1 MDIKEIIDLVNSL
14 EAEHADAGQGAREA
28 LEAIL
33 SARKASKM
41 DGIEIEAPEEIEIDP
56 DLEKPDTE
64 GDPDVYDDTKYDDP
78 DKLLDREESEDADD
92 DADEEA
98 EDEADEDED
107 NEGAGGD
114 SDDDD
119 EEGEGDTDEDDGD
132 DDGDEGDKD
141 EDDDSGRDSKSSK
154 DSDKKDKESE
164 DDADDDSDSEGEGG
178 SDSDDDSDSEDS
190 DSEDSDADDSDSD
203 VDADSSDPSGKDSKK
218 DDSDSKED
226 KKSDPS
232 KDSSSRLDSEDELRD
247 KKDKSDSDKDTKTKG
262 SEEEEDEYEVDP
274 LDDEEEEID
283 DSEFG
288 DEIDD
293 IFAKDDDK
301 IKERRRQIGEASSI
315 KNQAKEILKKKAD
328 EISDEQKE
336 KLEDIIKQM
345 DEILENSEPMDS
357 EEFDDKI
364 SDALDVIDKIV
375 DIIYM
380 SEEENEKRISEIEQD
395 FMNPLEAEE
404 LEQEDEINRSEDP
417 TAKKLKAREAEKER
431 IKKMADHEASAATGS
446 LEKFKQDLKKAIG
459 EQVGKWLE
467 IDEPTYSL
475 PDRHHEDDGI
485 MAPATR
491 IDEVADEDKP
501 SVDVYIDQSG
511 SWSDRD
517 VKIALNAVAELLKFE
532 EQELLNLNIFYFS
545 QYLTTDRAYARA
557 HGGYECWDLIIDQIN
572 AKPKTKNV
580 VMITDRDIGI
590 NWGVEGCHGCKF
602 GAGTVVD
609 GCVWFLWKDGSREP
623 VAPAKLRGKQ
633 GTFQYQ
639 FKSR

>member
-1 MDIKEIIDLVNSL
+1 MDIKEILDLVNSL
-14 EAEHADAGQGAREA
+14 EAEHADSGKGAREA

-33 SARKASKM
+33 SARMASKM
-41 DGIEIEAPEEIEIDP
+41 AGIEVEAPEELEVDP

-64 GDPDVYDDTKYDDP
+64 GGPDVYDDTKYDDP
-78 DKLLDREESEDADD
+78 DKLLDRKESDDADD
-92 DADEEA
+92 EA
-98 EDEADEDED
+98 EDAADEDED

-119 EEGEGDTDEDDGD
+119 EKGDGD
-132 DDGDEGDKD
+132 AD
-141 EDDDSGRDSKSSK
+141 EDDDDELDDEDSGKDSKSSK
-154 DSDKKDKESE
+154 DSDKKDKESK
-164 DDADDDSDSEGEGG
+164 DDADDSDS
-178 SDSDDDSDSEDS
+178 
-190 DSEDSDADDSDSD
+190 DDSDSD

-218 DDSDSKED
+218 DDSDSKKD
-226 KKSDPS
+226 KESDPS

-247 KKDKSDSDKDTKTKG
+247 KKDKSDSKKD
-262 SEEEEDEYEVDP
+262 SEEEPEEDSEEDSEEEDEYEVDP

-288 DEIDD
+288 DDIDD
-293 IFAKDDDK
+293 SFAKDEDK

-328 EISDEQKE
+328 ELSEEQKE
-336 KLEDIIKQM
+336 KLEDIVKQM
-345 DEILENSEPMDS
+345 DEILENPEPMDS
-357 EEFDDKI
+357 EDFDNKI
-364 SDALDVIDKIV
+364 NDALDILDKIV

-380 SEEENEKRISEIEQD
+380 SEEENEKRISELEHD
-395 FMNPLEAEE
+395 LMDPLEAEE
-404 LEQEDEINRSEDP
+404 LEQEDELNKSEDP
-417 TAKKLKAREAEKER
+417 TTKKIKAREAEKDR
-431 IKKMADHEASAATGS
+431 IKKLADAETAASAGS

-459 EQVGKWLE
+459 EQVGKWLDV
-467 IDEPTYSL
+467 DEPTYSM

-511 SWSDRD
+511 SWREGD

-580 VMITDRDIGI
+580 VMITDSDIGI
-590 NWGVEGCHGCKF
+590 DWGVEGCHGCRTRP
-602 GAGTVVD
+602 GTTVD
-609 GCVWFLWKDGSREP
+609 GCVWFLWKNGSREP
-623 VAPAKLRGKQ
+623 MAPAKLRGKQ

-639 FKSR
+639 FKSARY